1 MKKILIVL
9 VLGIMVLTGCE
20 NNLMNTPT
28 KRVETLLNNYVTLDK
43 GVLDD
48 LDETLLSET
57 VMTSDQKDK
66 YRNILKK
73 QYQNLSYEIKDETI
87 DGDNATVEVEIE
99 VYDYKKIIDDAETY
113 LNDNQ
118 KEFLSEDEKTTD
130 ITKFND
136 YKLKQLEDA
145 KDKVTYTLNL
155 TLKKIDNKW
164 VLDDLTDTEISVTTF
179 YCPIENID
187 LRPSSAFRFSF
198 SGNTTVPS
206 TNIHFYFFDYM
217 SFYPKGTT
225 DSDIASAIQ
234 QQTNEITQQQQET
247 NKQLGDLNDNLTNS
261 DTSDASSSANE
272 FFSGFESDD
281 FGLSSIITAPLNLI
295 KSITSSTCTPIGFKA
310 PFVDQQIT
318 LPCMGNIYKKY
329 FGSFSTLYQ
338 TITFGIVAYWVSV
351 NIFFMVKGFK
361 DPDSDRIEVLDL

>member
-1 MKKILIVL
+1 MKKYLIFLISIFLFLDHVSAASVL
-9 VLGIMVLTGCE
+9 QYNFNIPGNSAFFVNGGNSSAPTINKTTLVHSSFYRTDLYFQMSGVSNLYFYDVSLPSNYQDYKGFSLSVFTTSGGIVANALFLYDLGIECIANAPSITTKPGGGEGV
-20 NNLMNTPT
+20 NN
-28 KRVETLLNNYVTLDK
+28 
-43 GVLDD
+43 
-48 LDETLLSET
+48 
-57 VMTSDQKDK
+57 
-66 YRNILKK
+66 
-73 QYQNLSYEIKDETI
+73 
-87 DGDNATVEVEIE
+87 
-99 VYDYKKIIDDAETY
+99 
-113 LNDNQ
+113 
-118 KEFLSEDEKTTD
+118 
-130 ITKFND
+130 
-136 YKLKQLEDA
+136 
-145 KDKVTYTLNL
+145 
-155 TLKKIDNKW
+155 
-164 VLDDLTDTEISVTTF
+164 LTDTEISVTTF

-329 FGSFSTLYQ
+329 FGSFLTLYQ